1 MAKVSTLAGVAIII
15 VVVGLGIGLTGQ
27 WGMFVHIPSAMFL
40 AGVWVGGMLLS
51 YRPSGILR
59 AFRTCLC
66 RQGVSDPVELA
77 QHIALFNR
85 AHQLAWA
92 GGLFGTMIGLVQM
105 LASLDDPSRIGVG
118 AAVALLTTVY
128 GVFLAELI
136 ISPLKNM
143 LIADS
148 GEAYAQCD
156 ARCTRADRVT
166 MGFVLIE
173 CLLALAA
180 VGLIVLTFF
189 DP

>member
-15 VVVGLGIGLTGQ
+15 VVVGLGIGLTGN
-27 WGMFVHIPSAMFL
+27 WGMFVHIPSAVFL

-51 YRPSGILR
+51 YRPSSILQ
-59 AFRTCLC
+59 AFRTSVR
-66 RQGVSDPVELA
+66 RQALSDPVKLA
-77 QHIALFNR
+77 RHIAVFNR

-92 GGLFGTMIGLVQM
+92 GGLFGTIIGLLQM
-105 LASLDDPSRIGVG
+105 LASIEDPSSIGVG

-128 GVFLAELI
+128 GIFLAEMI

-148 GEAYAQCD
+148 GEAYAQSD
-156 ARCTRADRVT
+156 ARCTRIDRVT
-166 MGFVLIE
+166 VGFVLIE
-173 CLLALAA
+173 CLLSLAA

-189 DP
+189 DL